1 MAYAHELNWYKIP
14 LAKITKPSNTILYGL
29 AGKEKL
35 RFVVESVFDCIGI
48 QVLIVAFHPVVLPTC
63 GNGSNAEDRVCK
75 FHNLLV

>member
-1 MAYAHELNWYKIP
+1 MVQGSFGQNHQAFEHHPLWSGRKRKIP
-14 LAKITKPSNTILYGL
+14 
-29 AGKEKL
+29 
-35 RFVVESVFDCIGI
+35 FVVESVFDCTGI